1 MSLNLSLTLISRFLI
16 FYWNNMPQLNSI
28 QRAQVIAHIQ
38 DGIPIR
44 DVAHI
49 INTSKNTV
57 QKIKRR
63 WKIEGTMEKK
73 NNRQT

>member
-1 MSLNLSLTLISRFLI
+1 
-16 FYWNNMPQLNSI
+16 MPQINSI
-28 QRAQVIAHIQ
+28 QRVHVIAYIL
-38 DGIPIR
+38 DSIPIR

-63 WKIEGTMEKK
+63 WKIDGMMEKK
-73 NNRQT
+73 NRQT